1 MVQEEVLGLMYAVGA
16 LLSFSFSPILY
27 KVGLKN
33 ELHVLEANTLRAW
46 GAFLLLTPI
55 YVLHGFTHIIPLELI
70 VFLVISAISG
80 PIVGDTFFLFSIRK
94 VGASIA
100 TPLANTYSLIVVVLS
115 VILFSEKITLL
126 NTLGGALILSSI
138 WLVYLERRSIKGD
151 VVPGLFA
158 GLGAASGYALS
169 IISMNVLLNSKIDPV
184 TIIYFRIILVG
195 ILLTLIVRTLNF
207 SFRTVSRRTL
217 LALSVGGFFGVG
229 FGVILLLTAITY
241 LGAGKA
247 SLIASAAPVITSTI
261 AMALLKEKFRAKVII
276 AAILVSI
283 GAIMLK

>member
-1 MVQEEVLGLMYAVGA
+1 
-16 LLSFSFSPILY
+16 
-27 KVGLKN
+27 
-33 ELHVLEANTLRAW
+33 
-46 GAFLLLTPI
+46 
-55 YVLHGFTHIIPLELI
+55 
-70 VFLVISAISG
+70 
-80 PIVGDTFFLFSIRK
+80 
-94 VGASIA
+94 
-100 TPLANTYSLIVVVLS
+100 
-115 VILFSEKITLL
+115 
-126 NTLGGALILSSI
+126 
-138 WLVYLERRSIKGD
+138 
-151 VVPGLFA
+151 
-158 GLGAASGYALS
+158 
-169 IISMNVLLNSKIDPV
+169 
-184 TIIYFRIILVG
+184 
-195 ILLTLIVRTLNF
+195 VRTLNF